1 MKSDKGVTLITLT
14 IYVIVSIAMVG
25 IITIVSGAFMSSLR
39 DSDFYNEPIAEYTAF
54 NSYFSEQVNHPGIEV
69 LQCRDNYVVFS
80 DGVQYSFIKANKGIY
95 KDRVKICW
103 NIDSCRFSQSE
114 ENGKTVITVQ
124 FNAGGQNRITNYTL
138 K

>member
-39 DSDFYNEPIAEYTAF
+39 DSDFYNGPIAEYTAF

-80 DGVQYSFIKANKGIY
+80 DGVQYSFIKDNKGIY

>member
-39 DSDFYNEPIAEYTAF
+39 DSDFYNRPIAEYTAF

-80 DGVQYSFIKANKGIY
+80 DGVQYSFIKDNKGIY

-103 NIDSCRFSQSE
+103 NVDSCKFSQSE